1 MSSKIKQTKLG
12 KYTCLDFPERK
23 ARLVYN
29 NDTKKYDI
37 YHIPEEPKK
46 VEKESPIW
54 KNATLIV
61 GGMVA
66 GMLIIIGILAIK
78 IL

>member
-1 MSSKIKQTKLG
+1 MNSRIKQTKLG

-29 NDTKKYDI
+29 NDTKKYNI

-46 VEKESPIW
+46 QKKESPVW

-61 GGMVA
+61 GGMCA
-66 GMLIIIGILAIK
+66 GMIIVIGILAIK
-78 IL
+78 ML

>member
-29 NDTKKYDI
+29 NNTKKYDI
-37 YHIPEEPKK
+37 YHIPDEPKK
-46 VEKESPIW
+46 VKQESPIW
-54 KNATLIV
+54 KTATLIV

-66 GMLIIIGILAIK
+66 GMLIIIGLVAIK
-78 IL
+78 ML